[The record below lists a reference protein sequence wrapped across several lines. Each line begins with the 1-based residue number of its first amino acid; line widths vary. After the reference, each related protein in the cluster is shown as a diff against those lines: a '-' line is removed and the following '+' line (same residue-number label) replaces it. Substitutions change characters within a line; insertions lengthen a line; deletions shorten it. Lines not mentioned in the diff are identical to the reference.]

1 MGFLGG
7 ASCGGKRQKNKQKT
21 PANAGDERDQVPLS
35 GQKDPLEKGMA
46 THSNIL
52 AWRIPWTKRPG
63 SLQFIGSQRVGQN

>member
-1 MGFLGG
+1 MV
-7 ASCGGKRQKNKQKT
+7 GKKDKNQTNKK

-46 THSNIL
+46 IHSHIF
-52 AWRIPWTKRPG
+52 AWRIPWTKTPG